1 MIATEAQISGLDQT
15 RKEYYDYLSSIY
27 GEIATYLKIQDGSVN
42 AQKLE
47 LMFEKTASPYVYWRE
62 ANDRERKPEQG
73 KYKSTA
79 TAAPASTGTVGKQVG
94 GSELTREEIV
104 KLLDALKAKYSLQ
117 KSGEEFKLTKGLPPE
132 GFETLKKAMMD
143 AGYVYSRDSRSFRK
157 EGVR

>member
-1 MIATEAQISGLDQT
+1 MMARRNPFT
-15 RKEYYDYLSSIY
+15 KEYYTGRKDQYDIDYSIFRKA
-27 GEIATYLKIQDGSVN
+27 I
-42 AQKLE
+42 
-47 LMFEKTASPYVYWRE
+47 EKT
-62 ANDRERKPEQG
+62 Q
-73 KYKSTA
+73 
-79 TAAPASTGTVGKQVG
+79 
-94 GSELTREEIV
+94 TREEIA